1 MAGTIVWFRND
12 LRLDDQP
19 ALGFAVAAREP
30 VVPVFCWHPK
40 AAGRW
45 APGGASR
52 WWLHRSLASL
62 QTSLEK
68 AGSRLLIREGDPAK
82 ELVAIAK
89 ETGASAVAC
98 NRRFEPWAVEEEAR
112 VEKACREAG
121 LSFHRFLCN
130 LMFDPFVIRTGSGV
144 PYKVFTPFW
153 KNCMAQEPPT
163 QARAAPKEIASPA
176 RWPASATVE
185 ALALQP
191 RIAWDA
197 GLAETWQP
205 GEAGAAKKAKAFM
218 GGPMGGYAVGRDL
231 PGQVGTSMLSPHL
244 AWGEVSPRRIWHAVE
259 SRLQGGDKSLRTN
272 ADKFRAELG
281 WREFGWHVLA
291 NFPATAENPLRPEF
305 REFPWQEDA
314 TARAAWQRGGT
325 GYPLIDAGMR
335 QLYAIGWMHNRVRM
349 SVSSFLVKHLRQ
361 HWLHGADWFWD
372 TLVDADL
379 ASNTLGWQWSAGC
392 GADAAPYF
400 RIFNPMLQGEKFDGD
415 GAYVKRW
422 VPELA
427 KVPADLVHRPWEAP
441 LANAGSGYPAPIVD
455 HAQAREAAL
464 AALKACNAR
473 TGAAE

>member
-12 LRLDDQP
+12 LRLDDHP
-19 ALGFAVAAREP
+19 AMGFAVAAREP
-30 VVPVFCWHPK
+30 VVPVYCWHPQ

-52 WWLHRSLASL
+52 WWLHRSLESL
-62 QTSLEK
+62 RAALETS
-68 AGSRLLIREGDPAK
+68 GSRLVIRQADPAV
-82 ELVAIAK
+82 ELIAIARQV
-89 ETGASAVAC
+89 GATAIAC
-98 NRRFEPWAVEEEAR
+98 NRRFEPWAVEEESR
-112 VEKACREAG
+112 VERACEAAG
-121 LSFHRFLCN
+121 LTLHRFLNN
-130 LMFDPFVIRTGSGV
+130 LMFDPAVIRTGTGV

-153 KNCMAQEPPT
+153 KNCMAQEAP
-163 QARAAPKEIASPA
+163 AAPKPAPKAVPAPAS
-176 RWPASATVE
+176 WPAGVTVGQ
-185 ALALQP
+185 LGLQP
-191 RIAWDA
+191 AIAWDA
-197 GLAETWQP
+197 GLAATWEP
-205 GEAGAAKKAKAFM
+205 GEAGAARKAKAFLQ
-218 GGPMGGYAVGRDL
+218 GPMADYAVGRDL
-231 PGQVGTSMLSPHL
+231 PGSPGTSMLSPHL
-244 AWGEVSPRRIWHAVE
+244 AWGEVSPRRVWHAVE
-259 SRLQGGDKSLRTN
+259 ARLQGGDKSLRAN

-291 NFPATAENPLRPEF
+291 NFPATAEHPLRPEF
-305 REFPWQEDA
+305 RDFPWQQDPKA
-314 TARAAWQRGGT
+314 LRAWQRGGT

-335 QLYAIGWMHNRVRM
+335 QLWHTGWMHNRVRM

-441 LANAGSGYPAPIVD
+441 LATAGSGYPPPIVD
-455 HAQAREAAL
+455 HAKAREAAL

>member
-1 MAGTIVWFRND
+1 MAGTIVWYRND
-12 LRLDDQP
+12 LRMDDQP
-19 ALGFAVAAREP
+19 ALLFAAAAREP
-30 VVPVFCWHPK
+30 VVPVFCWHPD

-52 WWLHRSLASL
+52 WWLHRSLTSL
-62 QTSLEK
+62 QHALEK
-68 AGSRLLIREGDPAK
+68 AGSRLVVRAADPAG
-82 ELVAIAK
+82 ELVAIARA
-89 ETGASAVAC
+89 TGATAVAC
-98 NRRFEPWAVEEEAR
+98 NRRFEPWAVAEEER
-112 VEKACREAG
+112 VERACLAAG
-121 LSFHRFLCN
+121 LTFHRFLCN
-130 LMFDPFVIRTGSGV
+130 LMFDPSVIRTGTGV

-153 KNCMAQEPPT
+153 KNCMGRQPPESP
-163 QARAAPKEIASPA
+163 RPAPKSLTPPVT
-176 RWPASATVE
+176 WPASVGVE
-185 ALALQP
+185 SLGLRPA
-191 RIAWDA
+191 IAWDA
-197 GLAETWQP
+197 GLAATWEP
-205 GEAGAAKKAKAFM
+205 GEAGASRKAKVFLD
-218 GGPMGGYAVGRDL
+218 GPMADYAVGRDL
-231 PGQVGTSMLSPHL
+231 PGSPGTSMLSPHL

-259 SRLQGGDKSLRTN
+259 GRLQEGDKALRTN

-314 TARAAWQRGGT
+314 KALKAWQRGRT

-400 RIFNPMLQGEKFDGD
+400 RIFNPMLQGEKFDAD
-415 GAYVKRW
+415 GGYVKRW

-441 LANAGSGYPAPIVD
+441 LATAGSGYPVPIVD

-473 TGAAE
+473 PGAAE